1 MEEIVSIFKL
11 REFILENPR
20 KYTTPLL
27 SGKFPLAKFIS
38 LVKDCPRNRVYFMV
52 YKFNAHRDDKDKWVA
67 PCLDAEEIVP
77 YLFDKVE
84 LFGWEV
90 KAIEYS
96 ESGIYSIDGGKDVC
110 YMWLDPPDDNKER
123 T

>member
-1 MEEIVSIFKL
+1 MEGMGSIFKL

-27 SGKFPLAKFIS
+27 RGKFPLVKFIG
-38 LVKDCPRNRVYFMV
+38 LVKDCPRNGVYFKI
-52 YKFNAHRDDKDKWVA
+52 YRFNAHRDDKDKWVA
-67 PCLDAEEIVP
+67 PYLNAEEIVP

-90 KAIEYS
+90 KAIEYTQ
-96 ESGIYSIDGGKDVC
+96 GGLYSIDGGKDVC
-110 YMWLDPPDDNKER
+110 YMWLAPPDDSKEP